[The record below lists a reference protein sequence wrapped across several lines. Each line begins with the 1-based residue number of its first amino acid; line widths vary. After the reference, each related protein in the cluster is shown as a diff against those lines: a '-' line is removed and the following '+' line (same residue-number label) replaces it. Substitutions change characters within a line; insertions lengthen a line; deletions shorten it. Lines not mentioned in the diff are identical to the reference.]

1 MQVTQKLQN
10 RLDQAVRVSM
20 RIEGYLPS
28 SSLQIQAKA
37 KALMDQ
43 QRVKVSVPTK

>member
-1 MQVTQKLQN
+1 MQVTPKLQN
-10 RLDQAVRVSM
+10 RLEEAVRVSM
-20 RIEGYLPS
+20 RIEGYHPS

-43 QRVKVSVPTK
+43 QRVKVSVPSK